1 MAYDKKS
8 SGCTPIT
15 AKIKKTTQGGMVTQ
29 PLLNMGAPVKMKM
42 SSPTKQTKKVGKP
55 KAPKKAAEADSK
67 TKKRLSSDKYAS
79 PAKNA
84 ANRAKAN
91 EARIKARA
99 AAGAAKEGAQKALE
113 LKKAKELA
121 SKEFITNKRGRK
133 VKNPAYQ
140 TQTIQP
146 VKETSGNKTGSTKAN
161 RELKDI
167 LERKGIDVSSY
178 KGDPRGKME
187 KGTYRYAKASQP
199 GLDGI
204 ISKRNKAMK
213 GTAEYNRYQNQIN
226 KAYGVGPTNR
236 STTESTTSTIKPK
249 VSIETKKP
257 TASTDVSALKPK
269 ASKITNKKA
278 AKKTV
283 NKTARAARVR
293 QKGIDALASGNSA
306 KALRLKRREARIN
319 KRAEKQAAKA
329 IEPKKDKKPKRAAK
343 GSRAATLRK

>member
-29 PLLNMGAPVKMKM
+29 PLLNMGAPVKMKH
-42 SSPTKQTKKVGKP
+42 P
-55 KAPKKAAEADSK
+55 
-67 TKKRLSSDKYAS
+67 S
-79 PAKNA
+79 PAKD
-84 ANRAKAN
+84 NRAG
-91 EARIKARA
+91 RA
-99 AAGAAKEGAQKALE
+99 ALNESRRKASAAEDAAKEGAKKALE
-113 LKKAKELA
+113 LKNAKELA
-121 SKEFITNKRGRK
+121 SKEFISNKRGRK
-133 VKNPAYQ
+133 VKNPKYQ
-140 TQTIQP
+140 APSVQP

-161 RELKDI
+161 LELKDV

-178 KGDPRGKME
+178 KGDTRGKMK

-236 STTESTTSTIKPK
+236 STTEKTVSTIPK
-249 VSIETKKP
+249 VTIETKKP
-257 TASTDVSALKPK
+257 TASADVSMP
-269 ASKITNKKA
+269 KITNKKA
-278 AKKTV
+278 AKKAV
-283 NKTARAARVR
+283 NKTARAARVK

-319 KRAEKQAAKA
+319 KRAAKQAAKA
-329 IEPKKDKKPKRAAK
+329 IEPKKDKKVKRAAK

>member
-1 MAYDKKS
+1 MAYDKS
-8 SGCTPIT
+8 SGGCTPIT
-15 AKIKKTTQGGMVTQ
+15 AKIKKTTQGGVVQ
-29 PLLNMGAPVKMKM
+29 PLLNMGAPVKMKA
-42 SSPTKQTKKVGKP
+42 T
-55 KAPKKAAEADSK
+55 
-67 TKKRLSSDKYAS
+67 S
-79 PAKNA
+79 PAKNMTA
-84 ANRAKAN
+84 RQKAN
-91 EARIKARA
+91 ESRLKARIATGEAKA
-99 AAGAAKEGAQKALE
+99 GAQKALE

-121 SKEFITNKRGRK
+121 SKEFIRNKRGRK

-161 RELKDI
+161 RELKDV

-178 KGDPRGKME
+178 KGDPRGKMK

-204 ISKRNKAMK
+204 ISKRNKATK

-236 STTESTTSTIKPK
+236 STTESTVSTIKPK
-249 VSIETKKP
+249 VKIETKKP
-257 TASTDVSALKPK
+257 TADVNISVKP
-269 ASKITNKKA
+269 ASKVTNKKA
-278 AKKTV
+278 AKKAT
-283 NKTARAARVR
+283 NKTQRAARVR

-319 KRAEKQAAKA
+319 KRAEKQAGKA
-329 IEPKKDKKPKRAAK
+329 IAPKKDKKPKRAAK
-343 GSRAATLRK
+343 GSRVATLRK

>member
-29 PLLNMGAPVKMKM
+29 PLLNMGAPVKMKV
-42 SSPTKQTKKVGKP
+42 P
-55 KAPKKAAEADSK
+55 
-67 TKKRLSSDKYAS
+67 S
-79 PAKNA
+79 PAKDNR
-84 ANRAKAN
+84 ANRAAAN
-91 EARIKARA
+91 ESRIKARA
-99 AAGAAKEGAQKALE
+99 AEGAAKEGAKKALE
-113 LKKAKELA
+113 LKKSKELA

-133 VKNPAYQ
+133 VKNPKYQ
-140 TQTIQP
+140 APSVQP

-161 RELKDI
+161 LELKDV

-178 KGDPRGKME
+178 KGDTRGKMK

-204 ISKRNKAMK
+204 ISKRNKSMK

-236 STTESTTSTIKPK
+236 STTEKTVSTIPK
-249 VSIETKKP
+249 VTIETKKP
-257 TASTDVSALKPK
+257 TADVNISVKP

-319 KRAEKQAAKA
+319 KRAAKQAAKA
-329 IEPKKDKKPKRAAK
+329 IEPKKDKKVKRAAK